1 MPYRF
6 KDMRTPLAFGFYG
19 EGSAPG
25 AHIVDMSAGF
35 GADAPMDRWT
45 KGIIKWPV
53 RMGGAV
59 TIRHQGGDENSDRVG
74 KPSLG
79 LGLTGGLLMP
89 LDKKHQMGFAIR
101 HLFAGK
107 ADPFGPSANIGITRH
122 HREFL
127 DMFAELEYSKGGVW
141 RFHPGLE
148 WLFARGVLRPRLG
161 WGYRDT
167 GHIDSI
173 STGLGFYLSPM
184 QIDISY
190 LIPVKTLNDN
200 AGQFR
205 ASLVYRFGQPQ
216 FSEIYFDRALEQAN
230 KLDQRVLNLTVKEAE
245 MKASLAEAEQKRRMA
260 NEEAQALKARI
271 EALKKEDV
279 IGEKDA
285 TIRDLRARIRVL
297 EGGLSVQRSENQSL
311 REKKATVRVHIV
323 QAGDTLQSL
332 AREYYGDPNQWT
344 VGGDTDEPHL
354 NGAIRAAGLE
364 VLDGTLIKQARASYI
379 DKYGNPKIA
388 AVMPEKQG
396 TGSVEGDKLLAA
408 LNTMLAPDGIGVFAH
423 GTDFKSMALT
433 SSQSTVFKDALDNIW
448 MCIAA
453 IFLGSDGTLS
463 SGTGGV
469 YTPPMYQGIART
481 VADRTLKTIVRGIN
495 TGEVHPWL
503 QINYATTIAET
514 RGWVDPVL
522 SIPLPDPEA
531 DARKKAEA
539 EAIDRRSDIIIKMRT
554 AKLEVTQEEVDRISE
569 AQGIPTVP
577 LASVSNVTQSIA
589 LAPTDIA
596 KVVRVDEARASQGL
610 GPIGDDRGMLTIG
623 ELDALAKAPPPAEPT
638 PTPDQPTDAD
648 AAESTP

>member
-1 MPYRF
+1 VPDPKRETIARYLAAGVPQREIARLTGVSTGAISRQKKQLDAARSSVSAAPFDGTPQTAPYHPPVSYASDQPRPPPTEIDFRADYHGHTFRAISPSQAFDGWSVERIRSAIAMHDQGLFYESAILAVTISRF
-6 KDMRTPLAFGFYG
+6 APVFAALKQVIAPILSLPRHVQGGQRGLARILRDEVEARLAPSTGLRSSPYFPETLYGSTAIDVTQMGFYG
-19 EGSAPG
+19 
-25 AHIVDMSAGF
+25 
-35 GADAPMDRWT
+35 
-45 KGIIKWPV
+45 
-53 RMGGAV
+53 
-59 TIRHQGGDENSDRVG
+59 
-74 KPSLG
+74 
-79 LGLTGGLLMP
+79 
-89 LDKKHQMGFAIR
+89 
-101 HLFAGK
+101 
-107 ADPFGPSANIGITRH
+107 
-122 HREFL
+122 
-127 DMFAELEYSKGGVW
+127 
-141 RFHPGLE
+141 
-148 WLFARGVLRPRLG
+148 
-161 WGYRDT
+161 
-167 GHIDSI
+167 
-173 STGLGFYLSPM
+173 
-184 QIDISY
+184 
-190 LIPVKTLNDN
+190 
-200 AGQFR
+200 
-205 ASLVYRFGQPQ
+205 
-216 FSEIYFDRALEQAN
+216 
-230 KLDQRVLNLTVKEAE
+230 
-245 MKASLAEAEQKRRMA
+245 
-260 NEEAQALKARI
+260 
-271 EALKKEDV
+271 
-279 IGEKDA
+279 
-285 TIRDLRARIRVL
+285 
-297 EGGLSVQRSENQSL
+297 
-311 REKKATVRVHIV
+311 
-323 QAGDTLQSL
+323 LQH
-332 AREYYGDPNQWT
+332 AYGDPDPATGVRPVYTRRWPAWAMRRCPYRNTFIAITTEGEDDMITGEGKWT

-495 TGEVHPWL
+495 TGEVYPWL

-577 LASVSNVTQSIA
+577 LASVSSVTQSIA

-610 GPIGDDRGMLTIG
+610 GPIGDERGVLTIG
-623 ELDALAKAPPPAEPT
+623 ELDALAKVPPAPAEPT